1 MNYLRKII
9 NSEDI
14 ETLFDLPEELRNKK
28 LEVLISPIEEEKEVA
43 VENEDEDEFNPDDFR
58 GVLNKNEDELKE
70 ELEVLRNEWDRL

>member
-28 LEVLISPIEEEKEVA
+28 LEVLILPIEEEKEAA
-43 VENEDEDEFNPDDFR
+43 VEDEGEFNPDDFR
-58 GVLNKNEDELKE
+58 GVLNKNEDDLKE

>member
-28 LEVLISPIEEEKEVA
+28 LEVLILPIEEEKEAA
-43 VENEDEDEFNPDDFR
+43 VEDEDEFNPDDFR

>member
-28 LEVLISPIEEEKEVA
+28 LEVLILPIEEEKDVA
-43 VENEDEDEFNPDDFR
+43 IKDEFNPDDFR
-58 GVLNKNEDELKE
+58 GILNKNEDKLKE
-70 ELEVLRNEWDRL
+70 ELEVMRNEWDRL

>member
-28 LEVLISPIEEEKEVA
+28 LEVLILPIEEEKEAA
-43 VENEDEDEFNPDDFR
+43 VEDEDEFNPDDFI

>member
-28 LEVLISPIEEEKEVA
+28 LEVLILPIEEEKEVA
-43 VENEDEDEFNPDDFR
+43 VEDEDEFNPDDFR

-70 ELEVLRNEWDRL
+70 GL

>member
-28 LEVLISPIEEEKEVA
+28 LEVLILPIEEEKEAA
-43 VENEDEDEFNPDDFR
+43 VEDEDEFNPDDFR

-70 ELEVLRNEWDRL
+70 EL